1 MTTAEDFTRYA
12 TRLLQAAGL
21 AEDRARDVAEIL
33 VEGDLL
39 GHSTHGLALLPTY
52 LKELETGSM
61 AARGEPKVL
70 ADRPAALVW
79 DGQRLPGPW
88 LVLEAMA
95 QAGTRAR
102 ELGTCSVAIRRCH
115 HIACL
120 AAYLE
125 RAALEGF
132 AMTLL
137 SSAPTNAAVA
147 PYGGTTGALSPS
159 PIAFGYPTSEAPVMI
174 DVSTSTTSN
183 GFVAKCKAEGVKL
196 PHPWVMDENGAASD
210 DPAVAMPPRKGT
222 ILPLGGLD
230 AGHKGFGLSLMVEA
244 LTSGLGGH
252 GRADPPE
259 GFGAS
264 VFVQMIDPAAFAGL
278 AEFKRQADTVA
289 HACRSSKS
297 RIPGESVRMPGERGL
312 VKKRAQLRDGMTIAP
327 GILEALSEPAKRYG
341 IPLPPSAPNT

>member
-1 MTTAEDFTRYA
+1 MTSAEGLTRYA
-12 TRLLQAAGL
+12 THLLQAAGL

-39 GHSTHGLALLPTY
+39 GHSTHGLALLPSY

-61 AARGEPKVL
+61 LARGEPLVVSDK
-70 ADRPAALVW
+70 PAALVW

-125 RAALEGF
+125 RAARDGF
-132 AMTLL
+132 VMTLL
-137 SSAPTNAAVA
+137 SSAPTNTGVA
-147 PYGGTTGALSPS
+147 PFGGTTGALSPS
-159 PIAFGYPTSEAPVMI
+159 PIAFGYPTSNAPVMI

-183 GFVAKCKAEGVKL
+183 GFVAKCKAEGRRL
-196 PHPWVMDENGAASD
+196 PHAWLLDEEGRASD
-210 DPAVAMPPRKGT
+210 DPAVAVAPRAGT

-230 AGHKGFGLSLMVEA
+230 AGHKGYGLSLMVEA

-264 VFVQMIDPAAFAGL
+264 VFVQMIDPSAFAGL
-278 AEFKRQADTVA
+278 DAFKRQADHVA
-289 HACRSSKS
+289 QACHASKP
-297 RIPGESVRMPGERGL
+297 RVAGEPVRLPGEGGL
-312 VKKRAQLRDGMTIAP
+312 ARKRTQLRDGVV
-327 GILEALSEPAKRYG
+327 LSPAIEKG
-341 IPLPPSAPNT
+341 LKEWGEKLKVSPL